1 MDRSHS
7 YKVFPHKKWHKLKLK
22 QKSSTYFTDTTEQ
35 NHENESE
42 EKSGTDEWRAERRRG
57 RRKEEKRV

>member
-1 MDRSHS
+1 MDRLHS

-57 RRKEEKRV
+57 RRKEKKRV